1 MGSSFRDDDIVILSA
16 KRSIMYLK
24 KYLSNNSA
32 ILLDDYGGWFTDGIT
47 LLGSELLEE
56 ENTIFVPLNTGQ
68 GLILFK

>member
-1 MGSSFRDDDIVILSA
+1 
-16 KRSIMYLK
+16 MYIK

-47 LLGSELLEE
+47 LLGSELLEDK
-56 ENTIFVPLNTGQ
+56 NTIFVPLNTGQ